1 MLPADGEVLPPDTGT
16 EPNGGT
22 IWRLRLHL
30 RVSEVLMATQ
40 FVSSFHPLSSSAAAP
55 ARRGGQMTHLVPT
68 SPIMRPK
75 KRGEEKPTQDREKL
89 VVEMLPLVK
98 GVALKIRK
106 RLPAHVE
113 MDDLLSDG
121 VVGLV
126 DAVAKFNPRKR
137 VKLESYARHRIR
149 GSILDGLRGAD
160 PVPRDLRRTHK
171 DFQKLNQK
179 LESDLGRPV
188 KDEEMA
194 AGLGMTVAQWHHELN
209 EIQSAGIDCG
219 ARTISAGPTFM
230 QTSVEPAFLAGDDS
244 NAFDLCYLREQR
256 EILARALS
264 RLRKREQQIITLYYE
279 RELTMKQIG
288 DRMGV
293 DASRVSQL
301 HSAALVRLK
310 ANVDFLLHPGQ
321 GETSVTGTLSMA
333 AGAGA

>member
-1 MLPADGEVLPPDTGT
+1 
-16 EPNGGT
+16 
-22 IWRLRLHL
+22 
-30 RVSEVLMATQ
+30 MATQ
-40 FVSSFHPLSSSAAAP
+40 FVSTSHPLSSSAAAP
-55 ARRGGQMTHLVPT
+55 ALRGRQMTRLVPT
-68 SPIMRPK
+68 SRIVHVR
-75 KRGEEKPTQDREKL
+75 KRGEGKPILDRETL
-89 VVEMLPLVK
+89 VVDMLPLVK
-98 GVALKIRK
+98 RVALKIRK

-113 MDDLLSDG
+113 VDDLLSDG

-160 PVPRDLRRTHK
+160 PVPRDLRRKHK
-171 DFQKLNQK
+171 NFQKLNQE
-179 LESDLGRPV
+179 LEADLGRPV

-194 AGLGMTVAQWHHELN
+194 AGLGMTLAQWHHELN

-219 ARTISAGPTFM
+219 ARTLSAGPTFM

-256 EILARALS
+256 EILALS
-264 RLRKREQQIITLYYE
+264 LSQLGERDRQIITLYYQ
-279 RELTMKQIG
+279 RGLTMQEIAS
-288 DRMGV
+288 RMKL

-301 HSAALVRLK
+301 HAAALVRLK
-310 ANVDFLLHPGQ
+310 AKVYSMLHRGQ
-321 GETSVTGTLSMA
+321 AEISGTEGLSLA

>member
-1 MLPADGEVLPPDTGT
+1 
-16 EPNGGT
+16 
-22 IWRLRLHL
+22 
-30 RVSEVLMATQ
+30 MATQ
-40 FVSSFHPLSSSAAAP
+40 FVSTSHPLSSSATAP
-55 ARRGGQMTHLVPT
+55 ALCGRKMTRLVPT
-68 SPIMRPK
+68 SRIMRPR
-75 KRGEEKPTQDREKL
+75 KRREEKPIQDREKL
-89 VVEMLPLVK
+89 VVDMLPLVK
-98 GVALKIRK
+98 RVALKIRK
-106 RLPAHVE
+106 RLPAQVE
-113 MDDLLSDG
+113 FDDLLSDG

-160 PVPRDLRRTHK
+160 PVPRDLRRKHK
-171 DFQKLNQK
+171 DFQKLNQE
-179 LESDLGRPV
+179 LEADLGRPV

-219 ARTISAGPTFM
+219 ARTLSAGPTFM

-256 EILARALS
+256 EILALS
-264 RLRKREQQIITLYYE
+264 LSQLRERERQIIILYYQ
-279 RELTMKQIG
+279 RGLTMQEIAT
-288 DRMGV
+288 RMKV

-301 HSAALVRLK
+301 HAAALVRLK
-310 ANVDFLLHPGQ
+310 AKVDSLIHRGQ
-321 GETSVTGTLSMA
+321 AETSETGGLSLA